1 MATETPARGSRGQD
15 WRGWC
20 LKSTERCPSR
30 CVRVKVHQRAR
41 RLKFLCLGMPC
52 VALISRPKIQPLRLN
67 IKLKQI
73 LHPAFRAP
81 VLLVGVKLVR
91 SEGRIMNLVQYSGIK
106 IPVSFVGV
114 AWMWIKVDH
123 GDSQIR
129 SHIRLTR

>member
-1 MATETPARGSRGQD
+1 
-15 WRGWC
+15 
-20 LKSTERCPSR
+20 
-30 CVRVKVHQRAR
+30 
-41 RLKFLCLGMPC
+41 MPC

-67 IKLKQI
+67 LKLKQI
-73 LHPAFRAP
+73 LHPTCRAP

-91 SEGRIMNLVQYSGIK
+91 SEGRIMNLVQYSGIT

-129 SHIRLTR
+129 